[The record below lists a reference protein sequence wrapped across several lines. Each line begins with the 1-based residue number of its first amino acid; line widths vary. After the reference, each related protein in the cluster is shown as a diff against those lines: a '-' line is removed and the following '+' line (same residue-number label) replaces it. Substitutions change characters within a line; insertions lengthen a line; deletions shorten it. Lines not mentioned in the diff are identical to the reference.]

1 MLDNASRVDSTYTY
15 MLLQAR
21 EIALTN
27 PTRHA
32 LSYTVRLEGDGDSF
46 VLDASVIKI
55 EPGTSVQVCAVC
67 DGQICCGTL
76 VDHTFQ
82 GGVRRHSLLPKRGV
96 HSCWKKR
103 VSVLGLVHSS
113 TAYSVQHLACFVLYR
128 LIFRSQ

>member
-82 GGVRRHSLLPKRGV
+82 GCQETLSAAETWCAQLLEKTCECPWTCAQLHRIQCPT
-96 HSCWKKR
+96 SCLFC
-103 VSVLGLVHSS
+103 SVPPH
-113 TAYSVQHLACFVLYR
+113 
-128 LIFRSQ
+128 I